1 MNDDDLYKDL
11 TAAIVEGARDGALQ
25 VVAMALIGA
34 AVYCLPAKRNPAA
47 APAAPPLRKGKRR

>member
-11 TAAIVEGARDGALQ
+11 TAAIVEGARDGARQ

-34 AVYCLPAKRNPAA
+34 AVYLTTKRKPA
-47 APAAPPLRKGKRR
+47 APARPPLLKGKR